1 MKTMRRIPR
10 LPLRIAPLA
19 FCILLAASVSEGT
32 TYRLI
37 LDGNG
42 DSVWEG
48 GVAPASN
55 IEDSDLVVAS
65 GAGGGFKL
73 NSMRSLTF
81 EPPMTKQFSVWT
93 YSNCRIGAGG
103 VTASDIKGVFLYGY
117 KTITMPCSQR
127 WLLDG
132 ETSGEGY
139 RCYAGLSLAED
150 AVWTACGRK
159 TLNFNNTGSKG
170 TSLGRLRT
178 NMTLN
183 FSTANSLYNLPTN
196 GLYWTNNELDGGPVR
211 TNSLGQPNITFTLQ
225 HVAKPDIGL
234 PPIEWDFTNPNGT
247 WKTGITLAITE
258 NARGEHLRC
267 GAWSGA
273 INDGVLRIDYNVA
286 KDYCNP
292 FRSSRMVLANAGT
305 LDSSAR
311 QCIWWKRGMLEIG
324 DDNAFGVSNRLSLLI
339 GHGGA
344 ANDAQIGGV
353 AAGIVA
359 APGVTV
365 RSDICVTN
373 ANVYHTLGRQVW
385 LGAMDAGAP
394 AVFTGDVENNDD
406 MLSQSLMWARCPSQ
420 VRLFSGRGAE
430 AQFTGSFSGSALLPM
445 EIHGWG
451 ATRLSGDNSGLKAG
465 VSVRSGTLKV
475 GGADALGHRP
485 VTLGGTVPDAID
497 VEYCSY
503 TGLTFKSGSPLI
515 VDGCV
520 VQPGERVLY
529 LASQFKVY
537 KLGENGSS
545 FAADSSV
552 SASAY
557 GLRVKIAKGVEYAGT
572 AFECVHSYNNGSVFV
587 EEPPEPAAALLADG
601 AVNITN
607 DVTVTDNLSSGA
619 SSIGGCTGDTS
630 VFSGKITLNRGVTFH
645 AAAGGVAR
653 FTGSITDAGETLNPF
668 AFSGTGTV
676 ELPAGTE
683 LAGRAISFP
692 GITDAALDATG
703 QTSCTLVTAADGLNL
718 ADIDQPSLSSWQLR
732 VKATSIRAVKN
743 AGTKILVQ

>member
-1 MKTMRRIPR
+1 MKNSTTTS
-10 LPLRIAPLA
+10 
-19 FCILLAASVSEGT
+19 ILLAAALMAAATAAHAT
-32 TYRLI
+32 TYRLTTS
-37 LDGNG
+37 G
-42 DSVWEG
+42 WEG
-48 GVAPASN
+48 GVSPGWDIDDA
-55 IEDSDLVVAS
+55 DLVIDS
-65 GAGGGFKL
+65 GAGGNMTF
-73 NSMRSLTF
+73 NAMRSLTF
-81 EPPMTKQFSVWT
+81 EPPMTKQTAVWT
-93 YSNCRIGAGG
+93 YSYDNCKIGAGG
-103 VTASDIKGVFLYGY
+103 LTAPDMQGVFFYGY
-117 KTITMPCSQR
+117 KRVTLPCSQR

-132 ETSGEGY
+132 AAAGDGF
-139 RCYAGLSLAED
+139 RCYAGLHLAED

-159 TLNFNNTGSKG
+159 TLTFNNAGSKD

-183 FSTANSLYNLPTN
+183 FSTANALYNLPTN
-196 GLYWTNNELDGGPVR
+196 GLYWTNSELDGGPVR
-211 TNSLGQPNITFTLQ
+211 TNSLGQPNITLTLQ
-225 HVAKPDIGL
+225 HTAKLDIGL
-234 PPIEWDFTNPNGT
+234 PPIEWNFTNPKGT
-247 WKTGITLAITE
+247 WKVGNTVAITE
-258 NARGEHLRC
+258 NARGVHLRC

-273 INDGVLRIDYNVA
+273 VNDGVLRIDYNVA

-292 FRSSRMVLANAGT
+292 FRSSRLVLANAGT

-311 QCIWWKRGMLEIG
+311 PCIWWKRGMLEIG

-373 ANVYHTLGRQVW
+373 ADVYHTLGRQVW

-394 AVFTGDVENNDD
+394 AVFTGDLENNDA
-406 MLSQSLMWARCPSQ
+406 MLSSALMYARCPSQ
-420 VRLFSGRGAE
+420 IRLYSGPGAE
-430 AQFTGSFSGSALLPM
+430 AQFTGSFSGSKLLPM

-451 ATRLSGDNSGLKAG
+451 ATRLSGDNTGLKSGL
-465 VSVRSGTLKV
+465 SVRSGTLKV
-475 GGADALGHRP
+475 GGTKALGHRP
-485 VTLGGTVPDAID
+485 VTLGGTVPKVVD
-497 VEYCSY
+497 VEYCTY
-503 TGLTFKSGSPLI
+503 TGITFKSGSPLI
-515 VDGCV
+515 ADGCV

-529 LASQFKVY
+529 LAPQFKVY
-537 KLGENGSS
+537 KLADDGSTY
-545 FAADSSV
+545 AADSSV
-552 SASAY
+552 STSRL
-557 GLRVKIAKGVEYAGT
+557 GLRVKIARGAEFAGT
-572 AFECVHSYNNGSVFV
+572 AFQSVHSFNNATVYV
-587 EEPPEPAAALLADG
+587 EEPPEPSVALFADG
-601 AVNITN
+601 AVTITN

-692 GITDAALDATG
+692 GLTDEALDATG
-703 QTSCTLVTAADGLNL
+703 ATACTLVTAADGLTT
-718 ADIDQPSLSSWQLR
+718 AEIAAPSLAKWQFR

-743 AGTKILVQ
+743 VKTVLFVQ